1 MATEIDTVITRF
13 ETEADQAIAQTK
25 AYTAALDSAQKT
37 TERLPA
43 SAAKADKA
51 VGTLGDRMAAFAKAE
66 RQEGRTA
73 SFFVSQLDAIAP
85 KGSLASSVL
94 GELTQAMV
102 GGVGLGMALGV
113 VSIGTALLVEHFQ
126 AAAKEAKAF
135 AEASVKSVEEA
146 EGRITA
152 LRSKVNPFGNV
163 RNVQA
168 AARAALMEME
178 KELAALQAEAAK
190 KPSDELSKGL
200 EEIQKKITAAKVE
213 ITTLGFGVEGA
224 GVLDFNKE
232 SQDQRDRHEQ
242 AVRQAQET
250 MAALA
255 DKVAAEN
262 LARADKNAKDLAALG
277 KASNEASWKLQEE
290 EAKRIVAEEQATNE
304 ASRLDMAERLRL
316 QYEAAQAEIVLA
328 KQTADQKKQIQEEY
342 QQFMR
347 SSFVDLAV
355 SALNSFKPLLT
366 SSAAYD
372 KAMRAA
378 GGAAQ
383 STSDLSISAFAAMTQ
398 NFLANL
404 AMQAGAKAI
413 FELAEGYAAAAV
425 PGMQASAALHFAAA
439 GQYGIVAGVAATGA
453 AVIGATRGMTKAES
467 QAVADFEASQT
478 AGVGGTSTGSRLGS
492 GSSGGTTTVRE
503 TVFVVT
509 ADTFESPAETARRAA
524 RVIDLAKQLDLMKR
538 SA

>member
-13 ETEADQAIAQTK
+13 ETEADQAINDTAKLEARIRALEAQIAKLTEK
-25 AYTAALDSAQKT
+25 A
-37 TERLPA
+37 P
-43 SAAKADKA
+43 KADKA
-51 VGTLGDRMAAFAKAE
+51 VGSLGDQMAKFAKAE

-85 KGSLASSVL
+85 KGSLAANVL

-113 VSIGTALLVEHFQ
+113 VSIGTGLLVEHFQ

-135 AEASVKSVEEA
+135 ADASVKSVEEA

-152 LRSKVNPFGNV
+152 LRAKVNPFGNV

-200 EEIQKKITAAKVE
+200 EEIQKKISAAKVE

-224 GVLDFNKE
+224 GALDFNKE
-232 SQDQRDRHEQ
+232 SQEQRDRHEQ
-242 AVRQAQET
+242 SVAQTMET

-255 DKVAAEN
+255 DKVEKERLAKAAKAAQDRFN
-262 LARADKNAKDLAALG
+262 LE

-290 EAKRIVAEEQATNE
+290 EAKRIVADEQATNE
-304 ASRLDMAERLRL
+304 ASRKDMAERLRL
-316 QYEAAQAEIVLA
+316 QYEEAQAEIALA

-425 PGMQASAALHFAAA
+425 PGMQASAKLHFVAA

-453 AVIGATRGMTKAES
+453 AIIGATRGMTKAES

-478 AGVGGTSTGSRLGS
+478 AGVGGTSTGSRIGS